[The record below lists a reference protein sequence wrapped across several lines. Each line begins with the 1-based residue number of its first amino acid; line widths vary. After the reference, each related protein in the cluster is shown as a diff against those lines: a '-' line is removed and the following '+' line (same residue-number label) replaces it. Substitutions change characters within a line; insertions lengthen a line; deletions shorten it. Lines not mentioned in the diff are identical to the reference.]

1 MPKCMVRDLN
11 LLNRTLF
18 VKLPFLGL
26 VNLLSLTL
34 WTGLWGI
41 PHLDK
46 YPVQKW
52 FCQQIPSKSTGS
64 TTCKK
69 TKVQLVFLS
78 AIFSPSGACRAK
90 RFYLPTSKSKQSWD
104 PSSLEPMVALQAK
117 ASVQDDSGELQQVQP

>member
-1 MPKCMVRDLN
+1 MPRCMVRDLN

-34 WTGLWGI
+34 WAESLWGI

-52 FCQQIPSKSTGS
+52 FCQQIPSKSTES
-64 TTCKK
+64 TTHKK
-69 TKVQLVFLS
+69 TKVQLVISICPTS
-78 AIFSPSGACRAK
+78 ATFSPSGACRAK
-90 RFYLPTSKSKQSWD
+90 
-104 PSSLEPMVALQAK
+104 
-117 ASVQDDSGELQQVQP
+117 